1 MKKKLKIVVSVVGI
15 IILLLICGILWIAK
29 NGVDISTG
37 TCLIADN
44 GRYMIIID
52 NSPIAMSIR
61 SGDGT
66 LFDGLET
73 GDEILIVHDGIAE
86 SYPGRTGVYFCM
98 KLNKGNEIP
107 GEVVMELIDLGWIT
121 AETKEEV
128 LREPPDLAISSG
140 GEKVTALKGTYSW
153 NYQNPDGTYIGM
165 EADSVHPLENKEYM
179 PQLLIASGEDSDVNP
194 LYAVLQFEAAPDEV
208 IIRYWTEDCWN
219 DVYAESQ
226 VIEVRPAKVT
236 LENGS
241 KSIMQFN
248 IELQEESGIYE
259 VAAKWNS
266 FENYNG
272 TASYS
277 FYTTVQVPE

>member
-1 MKKKLKIVVSVVGI
+1 MKKKLKIAVGVIGI
-15 IILLLICGILWIAK
+15 IILLLTCGILWMAK

-86 SYPGRTGVYFCM
+86 SYPGITGVYFCI
-98 KLNKGNEIP
+98 KLDKGNEIP
-107 GEVVMELIDLGWIT
+107 RDVVMELIDLGWIT

-128 LREPPDLAISSG
+128 LQEPPDLTISSG
-140 GEKVTALKGTYSW
+140 GEKVAALKGTYSW
-153 NYQNPDGTYIGM
+153 NYQNPDGTYTGM

-236 LENGS
+236 LENGR
-241 KSIMQFN
+241 KSILQFN
-248 IELQEESGIYE
+248 VELQEKSGIYE
-259 VAAKWNS
+259 VAAKWDS
-266 FENYNG
+266 SEDYSG
-272 TASYS
+272 TASFS
-277 FYTTVQVPE
+277 FYTTVQGSE

>member
-1 MKKKLKIVVSVVGI
+1 MKKKLKIAVSVVGI

-66 LFDGLET
+66 LFDGVET
-73 GDEILIVHDGIAE
+73 GDKLLIVHDGIAE

-107 GEVVMELIDLGWIT
+107 EEIIFELQELGWIV
-121 AETKEEV
+121 AETEDEIYT
-128 LREPPDLAISSG
+128 EPPALTIASG
-140 GEKVTALKGTYSW
+140 GESITALNGTYSW
-153 NYQNPDGTYIGM
+153 EYPNPDGTYTGI
-165 EADSVHPLENKEYM
+165 EADSAHPLENKEYM
-179 PQLLIASGEDSDVNP
+179 PQLLISSAEDSEVNP
-194 LYAVLQFEAAPDEV
+194 FYAVLHFQASPDEV
-208 IIRYWTEDCWN
+208 IVRYWTEDCWN

-226 VIEVRPAKVT
+226 IVEVRPAKVT

-266 FENYNG
+266 SENYSG

-277 FYTTVQVPE
+277 FYTTVHAPE

>member
-1 MKKKLKIVVSVVGI
+1 
-15 IILLLICGILWIAK
+15 
-29 NGVDISTG
+29 
-37 TCLIADN
+37 
-44 GRYMIIID
+44 MIIID

-140 GEKVTALKGTYSW
+140 GEKVAALKGTYSW
-153 NYQNPDGTYIGM
+153 NYQNPDGTYTGM

-241 KSIMQFN
+241 KSIMRFN
-248 IELQEESGIYE
+248 IELQGESGIYE
-259 VAAKWNS
+259 VAAKWDS
-266 FENYNG
+266 SENYNG

>member
-1 MKKKLKIVVSVVGI
+1 MKKKLKIVISVIGI
-15 IILLLICGILWIAK
+15 IILLLTGGILWMAK

-66 LFDGLET
+66 IFDGLET

-98 KLNKGNEIP
+98 RLDKGNEIP
-107 GEVVMELIDLGWIT
+107 GDVVMELIDLGWIT

-128 LREPPDLAISSG
+128 LQEPPELTISSG
-140 GEKVTALKGTYSW
+140 GEKVAALKGTYSW
-153 NYQNPDGTYIGM
+153 NYQNPDGTGTGI
-165 EADSVHPLENKEYM
+165 ESDSMHPLESKEYM
-179 PQLLIASGEDSDVNP
+179 PQLPITFMEDSDASP
-194 LYAVLQFEAAPDEV
+194 FYAVLRFDTDPDEV
-208 IIRYWTEDCWN
+208 SVRYWTEDCWN
-219 DVYAESQ
+219 DVSVEGKT
-226 VIEVRPAKVT
+226 IEVRSTKVT
-236 LENGS
+236 LESGRMS
-241 KSIMQFN
+241 AKQFN
-248 IELQEESGIYE
+248 IDLQEENCIYE
-259 VAAKWNS
+259 VTAKWNS
-266 FENYNG
+266 SENYSG

-277 FYTTVQVPE
+277 FYTTVQGSE

>member
-140 GEKVTALKGTYSW
+140 GEKVAALKGTYSW
-153 NYQNPDGTYIGM
+153 NYQNPDGTYTGM

-241 KSIMQFN
+241 KSIMRFN
-248 IELQEESGIYE
+248 IELQGESGIYE
-259 VAAKWNS
+259 VAAKWDS
-266 FENYNG
+266 SENYNG